1 MERFFRSFKT
11 EWMPEVGYQ
20 YFAEAEIS
28 IINYIIGYYSSS
40 DRISII
46 TVRAQMRLKEYT
58 GKPLNSWPNL
68 VDHYT
73 I

>member
-1 MERFFRSFKT
+1 LDIT
-11 EWMPEVGYQ
+11 AV
-20 YFAEAEIS
+20 
-28 IINYIIGYYSSS
+28 S

-58 GKPLNSWPNL
+58 GKPLNSWPNF

-73 I
+73 ELL